1 MLVKSGIDIDQ
12 GKFFLKFFDQYLPFT
27 REENKEVM
35 ERLKQEPETFDIDS
49 LPIGIEELA
58 KEEGEKLGLEKGHK
72 LGTKKEKERIA
83 INMLEKNMDT
93 VLIEEITG
101 LDREYIQQLKNKS

>member
-1 MLVKSGIDIDQ
+1 MRN
-12 GKFFLKFFDQYLPFT
+12 T
-27 REENKEVM
+27 
-35 ERLKQEPETFDIDS
+35 KQEPETFDIDS

-58 KEEGEKLGLEKGHK
+58 KEEGEKLGLEKGEKIGIVKGEKLGLEKGEKLGLEKGEKLGLEKGHK

-101 LDREYIQQLKNKS
+101 LDREYIQQLKK

>member
-1 MLVKSGIDIDQ
+1 MRN
-12 GKFFLKFFDQYLPFT
+12 T
-27 REENKEVM
+27 
-35 ERLKQEPETFDIDS
+35 KQEPETFDIDS

-58 KEEGEKLGLEKGHK
+58 KEEGEKLGLEKGEKIGIVKGEKLGLEKGEKLGLEKGHK
-72 LGTKKEKERIA
+72 LGTEKEKERIA

-101 LDREYIQQLKNKS
+101 LDREYIQQLKK